1 MTGARKMEER
11 KLTTKRD
18 AALSRRLNIL
28 VISAIIAL
36 ALILVV
42 FSWLFSGTSDVPPV
56 WKYNPSS
63 TTTNYTI
70 TITQV
75 PYPVPLSKYLV
86 QAENATLSLIVN
98 DANLS
103 AMSTGVYINGLSFT
117 DKDNDDNLS
126 VGDYFTFDK
135 SIYLPG
141 SLFLLFEYDHSHI
154 VMQVSL
160 K

>member
-1 MTGARKMEER
+1 MEGR
-11 KLTTKRD
+11 KLSSRRD

-42 FSWLFSGTSDVPPV
+42 FSWLFSGTSDVAPV
-56 WKYNPSS
+56 WKYNLSS
-63 TTTNYTI
+63 TTTNYTV

-75 PYPVPLSKYLV
+75 PYLRPLSIYLV
-86 QAENATLSLIVN
+86 QAENATFSWRLVN
-98 DANLS
+98 TSLS
-103 AMSTGVYINGLSFT
+103 AMSTGTYLNGLSFT
-117 DKDNDDNLS
+117 DKDNNDNLS

-141 SLFLLFEYDHSHI
+141 SLFLLFRYNIGHI
-154 VMQVSL
+154 AMQVTL
-160 K
+160 N

>member
-1 MTGARKMEER
+1 MEER
-11 KLTTKRD
+11 KFTTKRD
-18 AALSRRLNIL
+18 AALSRRIIIL
-28 VISAIIAL
+28 GISAIIVL
-36 ALILVV
+36 VLISVV
-42 FSWLFSGTSDVPPV
+42 FYWLVSGTPDVAPV
-56 WKYNPSS
+56 WKYNLSS

-86 QAENATLSLIVN
+86 QAENATLWLIVN

-117 DKDNDDNLS
+117 DKDNNDNLS

-141 SLFLLFEYDHSHI
+141 SLFLLFEYDHGHL